1 MHLKSLSLINFK
13 NISEA
18 EFEFSADVNCFLGL
32 NGEGKTNILDGIHYL
47 SLTKSYFNH
56 RDNQNIKFE
65 EPFFVVQG
73 VFQKDEDELN
83 IYCGM
88 KAGEKK
94 TFKKNKKN
102 YTKLADHVG
111 LLPVVMISPNDTSLI
126 LDGSEVRRKFID
138 SIISQFDKEYL
149 QKLMAYNKVLQQRN
163 ALLKQFAERG
173 AFQEDMLEVMDMQI
187 GPLGDWVHT
196 RRQEFLDEFIPVF
209 NQFYGDLSNGKEE
222 VSLVYQ
228 SQLTEGSLE
237 SLLVANRMK
246 DRSANYTTQGIHKD
260 DLVFTIKDHPLK
272 KFGSQGQQ
280 KSYLIALKLATHA
293 YTKEKKGFAP
303 ILLLDDIFDKL
314 DDTRI
319 DYLLGMIKE
328 GKLGQTFI
336 TDTSTEKVPSILKR
350 LDINFNA
357 FEIENGAIKN
367 QLA

>member
-1 MHLKSLSLINFK
+1 MHLKSLSLLNFK
-13 NISEA
+13 NVSEA
-18 EFEFSADVNCFLGL
+18 EFIFSADVNCFLGL

-56 RDNQNIKFE
+56 RDNQNIKFN

-73 VFQKDEDELN
+73 QFAKDENDLN

-88 KAGEKK
+88 KSGEKK

-102 YTKLADHVG
+102 YSKLADHVG
-111 LLPVVMISPNDTSLI
+111 LLPVVMISPNDTALI

-149 QKLMAYNKVLQQRN
+149 QKLMAYNKVFQQRN
-163 ALLKQFAERG
+163 ALLKQFVERV
-173 AFQEDMLEVMDMQI
+173 AYQEDMLEVMDMQLS
-187 GPLGDWVHT
+187 PLGDWIHN
-196 RRQEFLDEFIPVF
+196 RRKEFLDDFIPVF
-209 NQFYGDLSNGKEE
+209 NQFYQELSNGKEE
-222 VSLVYQ
+222 VSLVYE
-228 SQLTEGSLE
+228 SQLNEDGLNA
-237 SLLVANRMK
+237 LLVRNRMK
-246 DRSANYTTQGIHKD
+246 DRSAQYTTQGVHKD
-260 DLVFTIKDHPLK
+260 DLVFTIKGHPLK

-280 KSYLIALKLATHA
+280 KSYLIALKLATHF

-314 DDTRI
+314 DDNRI

-350 LDINFNA
+350 LSIDFKA
-357 FEIENGAIKN
+357 FEIEEGQIKRE
-367 QLA
+367 LA

>member
-1 MHLKSLSLINFK
+1 MHLKTLSLINFK
-13 NISEA
+13 NLSEA
-18 EFEFSADVNCFLGL
+18 DFEFSSDVNCFLGL

-56 RDNQNIKFE
+56 RDNQNIKFN

-73 VFQKDEDELN
+73 VFDKDNEELN

-88 KAGEKK
+88 KSGEKK
-94 TFKKNKKN
+94 AFKKNKKN
-102 YTKLADHVG
+102 YSKLAEHVG
-111 LLPVVMISPNDTSLI
+111 LLPVVMISPNDSELI
-126 LDGSEVRRKFID
+126 LEGSEIRRKFID

-149 QKLMAYNKVLQQRN
+149 QKLMSYNKVFQQRN

-173 AFQEDMLEVMDMQI
+173 TYQEDMLEVMDMQLA
-187 GPLGDWVHT
+187 PLGDWIHK
-196 RRQEFLDEFIPVF
+196 RRKEFLEDFIPVF
-209 NQFYGDLSNGKEE
+209 NRFYKELSNGREE
-222 VSLVYQ
+222 VSLVYE
-228 SQLTEGSLE
+228 SQMNEAPLE
-237 SLLVANRMK
+237 KLLISNRTK
-246 DRSANYTTQGIHKD
+246 DRSAQYTTQGIHKD
-260 DLVFTIKDHPLK
+260 DLEFTIKDHPLK

-314 DDTRI
+314 DDNRI

-336 TDTSTEKVPSILKR
+336 TDTNTEKVPGILKR
-350 LDINFNA
+350 LEIDFNA
-357 FEIENGAIKN
+357 FEIEDGQIKN
-367 QLA
+367 KLA

>member
-1 MHLKSLSLINFK
+1 MINFK
-13 NISEA
+13 NVSEA
-18 EFEFSADVNCFLGL
+18 EFEFSSDVNCFLGL

-73 VFQKDEDELN
+73 VFDKDEEELN

-102 YTKLADHVG
+102 YSKLAEHVG
-111 LLPVVMISPNDTSLI
+111 LLPVVMISPNDTALI
-126 LDGSEVRRKFID
+126 LEGSEVRRKFID

-149 QKLMAYNKVLQQRN
+149 QKLMAYNKVFQQRN

-173 AFQEDMLEVMDMQI
+173 SYQEDMLEVMDMQLS
-187 GPLGDWVHT
+187 PLGDWIHK
-196 RRQEFLDEFIPVF
+196 RRKEFLEEFIPVF
-209 NQFYGDLSNGKEE
+209 NQFYKELSNGREE
-222 VSLVYQ
+222 VTLVYE
-228 SQLTEGSLE
+228 SQLNEGDLE
-237 SLLVANRMK
+237 ELLMQNRMK
-246 DRSANYTTQGIHKD
+246 DRSAQYSTQGIHKD
-260 DLVFTIKDHPLK
+260 DLVFTIKEHPLK

-314 DDTRI
+314 DDNRI

-336 TDTSTEKVPSILKR
+336 TDTNTDKVPSILKR
-350 LDINFNA
+350 LEIDFNA
-357 FEIENGAIKN
+357 FVIEEGQIKTK
-367 QLA
+367 LA

>member
-1 MHLKSLSLINFK
+1 MNFK
-13 NISEA
+13 NLAEA
-18 EFEFSADVNCFLGL
+18 DFDLSPEVNCFLGL

-56 RDNQNIKFE
+56 RDNQNIKFN

-73 VFQKDEDELN
+73 VFEKEEEELN

-102 YTKLADHVG
+102 YSKLSDHVG

-138 SIISQFDKEYL
+138 SIISQFDKAYL
-149 QKLMAYNKVLQQRN
+149 QQLMAYNKVLQQRN

-173 AFQEDMLEVMDMQI
+173 NFQEDMLEVMDMQLA
-187 GPLGDWVHT
+187 PLGDGIHQ
-196 RRQEFLDEFIPVF
+196 RRKEFLDEFIPVF
-209 NQFYGDLSNGKEE
+209 NQFYGELSNGREE
-222 VSLVYQ
+222 VSLVYE
-228 SQLTEGSLE
+228 SQLNEGSLE
-237 SLLVANRMK
+237 ELLSGGRMK
-246 DRSANYTTQGIHKD
+246 DRSASYTTQGIHKD
-260 DLVFTIKDHPLK
+260 DLVFTIKGHPLK
-272 KFGSQGQQ
+272 KYGSQGQQ
-280 KSYLIALKLATHA
+280 KSYLIALKLATHF
-293 YTKEKKGFAP
+293 YTREKKGFAP

-314 DDTRI
+314 DDNRI

-336 TDTSTEKVPSILKR
+336 TDTSTEKVPGILIR
-350 LDINFNA
+350 LKINFNA
-357 FEIENGAIKN
+357 FEIEDGQVKS

>member
-1 MHLKSLSLINFK
+1 MYLKSLSLLNFK
-13 NISEA
+13 NVSEA
-18 EFEFSADVNCFLGL
+18 AFSFSSAVNCFLGL

-56 RDNQNIKFE
+56 RDNQNIKFD

-73 VFQKDEDELN
+73 QFQKEEEVLN

-94 TFKKNKKN
+94 SFKKNKKN

-126 LDGSEVRRKFID
+126 LEGSEVRRKFID
-138 SIISQFDKEYL
+138 SIISQFDKAYL
-149 QKLMAYNKVLQQRN
+149 QKLMAYNKVFQQRN

-173 AFQEDMLEVMDMQI
+173 VFQEDMLEVMDMQLS
-187 GPLGDWVHT
+187 PLGDWIH
-196 RRQEFLDEFIPVF
+196 RRRKAFLDDFIPVF
-209 NQFYGDLSNGKEE
+209 NQFYGELSNGKEE
-222 VSLVYQ
+222 VSLVYE
-228 SQLTEGSLE
+228 SQLNE
-237 SLLVANRMK
+237 SDLNTLLTKNRMK

-260 DLVFTIKDHPLK
+260 DLVFTIKNHPLK

-280 KSYLIALKLATHA
+280 KSYLIALKLATHF
-293 YTKEKKGFAP
+293 YTKGKKDFAP

-314 DDTRI
+314 DDNRI

-336 TDTSTEKVPSILKR
+336 TDTSVEKVPSILKR
-350 LDINFNA
+350 LEIDFKA
-357 FEIENGAIKN
+357 YEIENGQIKSE
-367 QLA
+367 LV

>member
-1 MHLKSLSLINFK
+1 MYLKNLSLINFK
-13 NISEA
+13 NVPEA
-18 EFEFSADVNCFLGL
+18 DFEFSSDVNCFLGL

-56 RDNQNIKFE
+56 RDNQNIKFD
-65 EPFFVVQG
+65 EPFFVIQG
-73 VFQKDEDELN
+73 VFEKDKEEVN

-94 TFKKNKKN
+94 AFKKNKKN
-102 YTKLADHVG
+102 YTKLAEHVG
-111 LLPVVMISPNDTSLI
+111 LLPVVMISPNDTALI
-126 LDGSEVRRKFID
+126 LEGSEVRRKFID

-149 QKLMAYNKVLQQRN
+149 SKLMNYNKVFQQRN

-173 AFQEDMLEVMDMQI
+173 IYQEDMLEVMDMQI
-187 GPLGDWVHT
+187 APLGDWIHQ
-196 RRQEFLDEFIPVF
+196 RRKDFLDEFIPVF
-209 NQFYGDLSNGKEE
+209 NQFYRDLSNGKEA
-222 VSLVYQ
+222 VSLVYD
-228 SQLTEGSLE
+228 SQLNQGNLE
-237 SLLVANRMK
+237 ELLQSNRHK
-246 DRSANYTTQGIHKD
+246 DRSAQYTTQGIHKD
-260 DLVFTIKDHPLK
+260 DLEFTIKEHPLK
-272 KFGSQGQQ
+272 KYGSQGQQ

-314 DDTRI
+314 DDKRI

-336 TDTSTEKVPSILKR
+336 TDTNTEKVPSILER
-350 LDINFNA
+350 LGIDFRA
-357 FEIENGAIKN
+357 FEIAEGQVKT

>member
-1 MHLKSLSLINFK
+1 MHLKTLSLLNFK
-13 NISEA
+13 NITEA
-18 EFEFSADVNCFLGL
+18 EFSFSPQVNCFLGL
-32 NGEGKTNILDGIHYL
+32 NGEGKTNILDGVHYL

-56 RDNQNIKFE
+56 RDNQNIKFD

-73 VFQKDEDELN
+73 TFGKDDEDLN

-102 YTKLADHVG
+102 YSKLADHVG
-111 LLPVVMISPNDTSLI
+111 LLPVVMISPNDTGLI

-149 QKLMAYNKVLQQRN
+149 LKLMSYNKVFQQRN

-173 AFQEDMLEVMDMQI
+173 SFQEDMLEVMDMQI
-187 GPLGDWVHT
+187 SPLGNWIHK
-196 RRQEFLDEFIPVF
+196 RRSEFLAEFIPVF

-222 VSLVYQ
+222 VSLVYE
-228 SQLTEGSLE
+228 SQLNEKGLE
-237 SLLVANRMK
+237 ELLSVNRMK

-260 DLVFTIKDHPLK
+260 DLVFTIKGHPLK

-280 KSYLIALKLATHA
+280 KSYLIALKLATHY

-314 DDTRI
+314 DDNRI

-328 GKLGQTFI
+328 GKLGQTFV
-336 TDTSTEKVPSILKR
+336 TDTNTEKVPSILKR
-350 LDINFNA
+350 LDIDFRA
-357 FEIENGAIKN
+357 FEIEDGQIKTE
-367 QLA
+367 LA

>member
-1 MHLKSLSLINFK
+1 MINFK
-13 NISEA
+13 NVSEA
-18 EFEFSADVNCFLGL
+18 EFEFSSDVNCFLGL

-73 VFQKDEDELN
+73 VFDKDEEELN

-102 YTKLADHVG
+102 YSKLAEHVG
-111 LLPVVMISPNDTSLI
+111 LLPVVMISPNDTALI
-126 LDGSEVRRKFID
+126 LEGSDVRRKFID

-149 QKLMAYNKVLQQRN
+149 QKLMAYNKIFQQRN

-173 AFQEDMLEVMDMQI
+173 SYQEDMLEVMDMQI
-187 GPLGDWVHT
+187 APLGDWIHN
-196 RRQEFLDEFIPVF
+196 RRKKFLEDFIPVF
-209 NQFYGDLSNGKEE
+209 NQFYKELSNGREE
-222 VSLVYQ
+222 VSLVYD
-228 SQLTEGSLE
+228 SQLNGGSLE
-237 SLLVANRMK
+237 DLLTQNRIK
-246 DRSANYTTQGIHKD
+246 DRSAQYTTQGIHKD
-260 DLVFTIKDHPLK
+260 DLVFTIKEHPLK

-314 DDTRI
+314 DDNRI

-336 TDTSTEKVPSILKR
+336 TDTNPEKVPTILKR
-350 LDINFNA
+350 LKIDFNA
-357 FEIENGAIKN
+357 FEIEEGQIKT